1 MQVNDELLDIL
12 VDVVLEKIESAVDRT
27 VGDSDITDSNYT
39 KLFNDYRKALINE
52 LK

>member
-1 MQVNDELLDIL
+1 MEINDELLDIL
-12 VDVVLEKIESAVDRT
+12 VDAVLQKIEDAVDRT

-39 KLFNDYRKALINE
+39 TLFSDYREALINE

>member
-12 VDVVLEKIESAVDRT
+12 VDVVLQKIEDAVDRT
-27 VGDSDITDSNYT
+27 VGDRDITESKYT
-39 KLFNDYRKALINE
+39 TLFSDYRKALIDE